1 MPYYENS
8 DIIQDDIALPDP
20 EKILGIDPHLYDE
33 IESLKNFWK
42 RYNKVLL
49 DVIAI
54 KRQKT
59 EVEKQNEILKSLL
72 QQYYDGL
79 TVNNVVMTNENP
91 LMIIDNLNTMNYPLE
106 RKNNNTLQEATHIR
120 MDFNKQYNFNIV

>member
-1 MPYYENS
+1 M
-8 DIIQDDIALPDP
+8 
-20 EKILGIDPHLYDE
+20 YDE

-54 KRQKT
+54 KKQKG
-59 EVEKQNEILKSLL
+59 EVEKQNELLKDML
-72 QQYYDGL
+72 QKYYDGL

-91 LMIIDNLNTMNYPLE
+91 LMIIDN
-106 RKNNNTLQEATHIR
+106 KNTLSNIIEMKNHQTVQEAAHMFVDI
-120 MDFNKQYNFNIV
+120 NKQFHFNIISNK

>member
-1 MPYYENS
+1 MPELMEIKGLNKNLYE
-8 DIIQDDIALPDP
+8 
-20 EKILGIDPHLYDE
+20 E
-33 IESLKNFWK
+33 IESLKSFWK

-54 KRQKT
+54 KKQKS
-59 EVEKQNEILKSLL
+59 EVERQNETLKSML

-91 LMIIDNLNTMNYPLE
+91 LIIIDNKEMINYYLENQNTGI
-106 RKNNNTLQEATHIR
+106 TLQEGAHIK
-120 MDFNKQYNFNIV
+120 MDFNKQYQISYNK

>member
-1 MPYYENS
+1 MDIKGLNKNLYE
-8 DIIQDDIALPDP
+8 
-20 EKILGIDPHLYDE
+20 E
-33 IESLKNFWK
+33 IESLKIFWK

-54 KRQKT
+54 KKQKS
-59 EVEKQNEILKSLL
+59 EVERQNETLKSML

-91 LMIIDNLNTMNYPLE
+91 LIIIDNKEMINYYLENQNTGI
-106 RKNNNTLQEATHIR
+106 TLQEGAHIK
-120 MDFNKQYNFNIV
+120 MDFNKQYQISYNK

>member
-1 MPYYENS
+1 MYE
-8 DIIQDDIALPDP
+8 
-20 EKILGIDPHLYDE
+20 E
-33 IESLKNFWK
+33 IESLRNFWK

-54 KRQKT
+54 KKQKT
-59 EVEKQNEILKSLL
+59 EVERQNEMLRSML

-91 LMIIDNLNTMNYPLE
+91 LLMIDNKNTINYVLE
-106 RKNNNTLQEATHIR
+106 SKKPSVGVLTNGTLQEASHMIMEYNR
-120 MDFNKQYNFNIV
+120 QYNY

>member
-1 MPYYENS
+1 MLYE
-8 DIIQDDIALPDP
+8 
-20 EKILGIDPHLYDE
+20 E

-49 DVIAI
+49 DNVAI
-54 KRQKT
+54 KKQKE
-59 EVEKQNEILKSLL
+59 EVERQNDKLKFML

-91 LMIIDNLNTMNYPLE
+91 LVIVDNTNTMNYELE
-106 RKNNNTLQEATHIR
+106 NPRLMQTLQEATHIR
-120 MDFNKQYNFNIV
+120 NDVKKQFVFNRVKNY

>member
-1 MPYYENS
+1 MYE
-8 DIIQDDIALPDP
+8 
-20 EKILGIDPHLYDE
+20 E
-33 IESLKNFWK
+33 IESLTNFWK

-54 KRQKT
+54 KKQRE
-59 EVEKQNEILKSLL
+59 EVERQNETLKSML

-91 LMIIDNLNTMNYPLE
+91 LMIIDNKNTMNYYIENP
-106 RKNNNTLQEATHIR
+106 RNTNSVIQEASHIR
-120 MDFNKQYNFNIV
+120 MDMKKQYYFNFNGK

>member
-1 MPYYENS
+1 MDLLEIKGLNNSMYE
-8 DIIQDDIALPDP
+8 
-20 EKILGIDPHLYDE
+20 E
-33 IESLKNFWK
+33 IESLRNFWK

-54 KRQKT
+54 KKQKA
-59 EVEKQNEILKSLL
+59 EVERQNESLRSML

-91 LMIIDNLNTMNYPLE
+91 LMMIDN
-106 RKNNNTLQEATHIR
+106 KNTLNYVLESNRSNIVNLGNGTIQEASH
-120 MDFNKQYNFNIV
+120 MMMEFNRQYNLNYVHNK